1 MHRSRAAWPGGTA
14 RYAKGQSTVDAAT
27 YAHAKKQARA
37 YRLGLWQTKKPTPP
51 WVWRRKH

>member
-1 MHRSRAAWPGGTA
+1 MLFRSA
-14 RYAKGQSTVDAAT
+14 YAKEQSVVDAVT
-27 YAHAKKQARA
+27 YAHAEKQARA